1 MPYGYYGFYW
11 MDYTYIL
18 VVIGAIICLIASA
31 RMNSTFNRYQR
42 VRSMSGMTGA
52 MAAERILR
60 DAGIHDV
67 QVQHISGNLTD
78 HYNPM
83 NKTLSLSDS
92 VYNSTSVAAVGVA
105 AHECGH
111 AIQHQE
117 GYAPLKLR
125 SFSVPLA
132 NIGSRLSWPIIVLGL
147 ILGWSGLLEI
157 GILLFVFVV
166 AFQLITLPVEIDAS
180 HRAIRILEAKQL
192 FGDQEL
198 QGAKKVLTAAALT
211 YVAALASA
219 ILQLVRLILISRRND
234 D

>member
-111 AIQHQE
+111 AIQHAK
-117 GYAPLKLR
+117 GY
-125 SFSVPLA
+125 VPLRVRGAFVPVA
-132 NIGSRLSWPIIVLGL
+132 NIGSNLAWPLIIIGLFIRGSMSSVLIQTGIIMFSLAVLFQLTFVRFL
-147 ILGWSGLLEI
+147 ILGFLWQWLPFNRKDYHLTLQTLLTWLNQWEHSLVQSVQFFSMVP
-157 GILLFVFVV
+157 LL
-166 AFQLITLPVEIDAS
+166 
-180 HRAIRILEAKQL
+180 
-192 FGDQEL
+192 
-198 QGAKKVLTAAALT
+198 
-211 YVAALASA
+211 
-219 ILQLVRLILISRRND
+219 
-234 D
+234 

>member
-1 MPYGYYGFYW
+1 

-67 QVQHISGNLTD
+67 QVQHVSGNLTD

-92 VYNSTSVAAVGVA
+92 VYN
-105 AHECGH
+105 
-111 AIQHQE
+111 
-117 GYAPLKLR
+117 
-125 SFSVPLA
+125 
-132 NIGSRLSWPIIVLGL
+132 
-147 ILGWSGLLEI
+147 
-157 GILLFVFVV
+157 
-166 AFQLITLPVEIDAS
+166 
-180 HRAIRILEAKQL
+180 
-192 FGDQEL
+192 
-198 QGAKKVLTAAALT
+198 
-211 YVAALASA
+211 
-219 ILQLVRLILISRRND
+219 
-234 D
+234 

>member
-1 MPYGYYGFYW
+1 

-18 VVIGAIICLIASA
+18 VVVGAIICLIASA

-67 QVQHISGNLTD
+67 QVQHVSGNLTD

-105 AHECGH
+105 AMSAGM
-111 AIQHQE
+111 
-117 GYAPLKLR
+117 R
-125 SFSVPLA
+125 SSMQTDMFRCVFVALLCRWQISVP
-132 NIGSRLSWPIIVLGL
+132 IWHGR
-147 ILGWSGLLEI
+147 
-157 GILLFVFVV
+157 
-166 AFQLITLPVEIDAS
+166 
-180 HRAIRILEAKQL
+180 
-192 FGDQEL
+192 
-198 QGAKKVLTAAALT
+198 
-211 YVAALASA
+211 
-219 ILQLVRLILISRRND
+219 
-234 D
+234 